1 MAAAKD
7 NHTLLED
14 VFYVVLVIHI
24 YRYQKGDRGAVQIYL
39 SILKGVGG
47 LKKAKI

>member
-7 NHTLLED
+7 NHTLFD
-14 VFYVVLVIHI
+14 VFFMVLVIHI
-24 YRYQKGDRGAVQIYL
+24 YCYPKGGAVQIYL